1 MALAQFNQQD
11 YVNAAKNFELAIAKN
26 PLEYSYYENAAT
38 CNYLIGNLNK
48 AVQQIDKVINEMNP
62 LNGKCEYI
70 KAITF
75 IKMGDPVGACPL
87 LLTSKDSGYPQAS
100 ATWEQYCK

>member
-1 MALAQFNQQD
+1 
-11 YVNAAKNFELAIAKN
+11 
-26 PLEYSYYENAAT
+26 
-38 CNYLIGNLNK
+38 
-48 AVQQIDKVINEMNP
+48 VINEMNP

-87 LLTSKDSGYPQAS
+87 LLTSKDSGYPQA
-100 ATWEQYCK
+100 AAAWEQYCN